1 MNAPPWG
8 GTTMSRTGKVI
19 LVLAMLCIGAEAA
32 QAQLKVPNVAIYI
45 PAGIGGGYDAYAR
58 LASRHLG
65 RFLPGNPAVIPRNMP
80 GAGGVVVAN
89 YLYNVAPKDGSA
101 IALFMAGAP
110 FEPLFGNTQAKY
122 DTLRFNWI
130 MSLNRLVNIG
140 IFWHEAPVRTMQDF
154 FKQDVLVGSSGGG
167 DASTEVYPHL
177 FNHLAGT
184 RFKVVSGYK
193 GNGESMLAMERHE
206 VHGIVGTELNSLR
219 ATRPDWIRDKKVRI
233 VMQIGL
239 TKSDDIPDVPS
250 GLDLI
255 KDEEERK
262 VFELLL
268 ARQEFG
274 RPFALP
280 PGTAPDIVATF
291 RQAFAAM
298 AKDEAFLK
306 DAEKMNAD
314 IIVGSG
320 PEVTSLFAKTYG
332 TPKPL
337 VERAIATFRS
347 ASGKR

>member
-1 MNAPPWG
+1 MLPMVRA
-8 GTTMSRTGKVI
+8 I
-19 LVLAMLCIGAEAA
+19 LVLAVLCAAAGNAAA
-32 QAQLKVPNVAIYI
+32 QFKSPAVAVYI
-45 PAGIGGGYDAYAR
+45 PAGTGGGYDAYAR

-65 RFLPGNPAVIPRNMP
+65 RFLPGNPAIVPRNMP

-110 FEPLFGNTQAKY
+110 FEPLFGNSQAKY
-122 DTLRFNWI
+122 DTLQFNWI

-140 IFWHEAPVRTMQDF
+140 IFWHESPVHTMQDF
-154 FKQDVLVGSSGGG
+154 FKQEILVGSSGGG
-167 DASTEVYPHL
+167 DSSTEAYPNL
-177 FNHLAGT
+177 LNLLAGT
-184 RFKVVSGYK
+184 RFKVVTGYK
-193 GNGESMLAMERHE
+193 GNGEAMLAMERHE
-206 VHGIVGTELNSLR
+206 VHGIVGTELSSLR

-239 TKSDDIPDVPS
+239 TRSDDIPGVPS

-255 KDEEERK
+255 KDEDGRR

-280 PGTAPDIVATF
+280 PGTPPDVVATF

-298 AKDEAFLK
+298 AKDAAFLK
-306 DAEKMNAD
+306 DAEKMRAD

-320 PEVTSLFAKTYG
+320 QEVSALFAKTYG
-332 TPKPL
+332 SPKPL
-337 VERAIATFRS
+337 LDRAIATFKG
-347 ASGKR
+347 ASRKH

>member
-1 MNAPPWG
+1 
-8 GTTMSRTGKVI
+8 MSRTCRTI
-19 LVLAMLCIGAEAA
+19 FVLAMLCVGGEEASA
-32 QAQLKVPNVAIYI
+32 QFNAPAVAVYI

-65 RFLPGNPAVIPRNMP
+65 RFLPGNPAIVPRNMP

-122 DTLRFNWI
+122 DTLQFNWI
-130 MSLNRLVNIG
+130 MSLNRLVNIA
-140 IFWHEAPVRTMQDF
+140 IFWHQAPVRTMQDF
-154 FKQDVLVGSSGGG
+154 FKQEVLVGSSGGG
-167 DASTEVYPHL
+167 DSSTEAYPNL
-177 FNHLAGT
+177 LNLLAGT
-184 RFKVVSGYK
+184 RFKVVTGYN
-193 GNGESMLAMERHE
+193 GNGEAMLAMERHE

-233 VMQIGL
+233 VTQIGL
-239 TKSDDIPDVPS
+239 SKSDDIPDVPS

-255 KDEEERK
+255 KDAEGRK

-280 PGTAPDIVATF
+280 PATPPDVVATF

-306 DAEKMNAD
+306 DAEKMRAD

-320 PEVTSLFAKTYG
+320 DEVAGLFAKTYG
-332 TPKPL
+332 SPKPL
-337 VERAIATFRS
+337 VERAVATFKS
-347 ASGKR
+347 AAGRR

>member
-1 MNAPPWG
+1 MYNI
-8 GTTMSRTGKVI
+8 RTLTAI
-19 LVLAMLCIGAEAA
+19 AMLCLGATSAVA
-32 QAQLKVPNVAIYI
+32 QTLPPSVAVYI

-65 RFLPGNPAVIPRNMP
+65 RFLPGNPTIVPRNMP
-80 GAGGVVVAN
+80 GAGGVIVAN
-89 YLYNVAPKDGSA
+89 YLYSVAPKDGSA

-122 DTLRFNWI
+122 DTLKFNWI
-130 MSLNRLVNIG
+130 MSLNRLINIG
-140 IFWHEAPVRTMQDF
+140 IFWHEAPVRSMQDF

-167 DASTEVYPHL
+167 DASTEVYPNL

-206 VHGIVGTELNSLR
+206 VHGIVGTELSSLR
-219 ATRPDWIRDKKVRI
+219 ATRPDWIRDNKVRI

-239 TKSDDIPDVPS
+239 SKAEDLPGVPS

-255 KDEEERK
+255 KSEEGRK

-268 ARQEFG
+268 ARQEYG

-280 PGTAPDIVATF
+280 PGTPADVVAAF
-291 RQAFAAM
+291 RRAFAAM
-298 AKDEAFLK
+298 VKDEAFLK
-306 DAEKMNAD
+306 DAAKMRAD
-314 IIVGSG
+314 VIVGSG
-320 PEVTSLFAKTYG
+320 EEVAGLFAKTYVS
-332 TPKPL
+332 PQPL
-337 VERAIATFRS
+337 VERAIATFKG
-347 ASGKR
+347 ASRRR

>member
-1 MNAPPWG
+1 
-8 GTTMSRTGKVI
+8 MSRAIQAI
-19 LVLAMLCIGAEAA
+19 LGFIIFCAGGSEASA
-32 QAQLKVPNVAIYI
+32 QFRAPTVAVYI

-65 RFLPGNPAVIPRNMP
+65 RFLPGDPTIVPRNMP

-122 DTLRFNWI
+122 DTLQFNWI

-140 IFWHEAPVRTMQDF
+140 IFWHETPIRTMQDF
-154 FKQDVLVGSSGGG
+154 FKQEVLVGSSGGG

-177 FNHLAGT
+177 LNHLAAT
-184 RFKVVSGYK
+184 RFKVVAGYK
-193 GNGESMLAMERHE
+193 GNGESMLAMERNE
-206 VHGIVGTELNSLR
+206 VHGIVGTELSSLR

-233 VMQIGL
+233 VVQIGL
-239 TKSDDIPDVPS
+239 SRSDDLPDVPS
-250 GLDLI
+250 GLDLV
-255 KDEEERK
+255 KDQEGRK

-268 ARQEFG
+268 ARQEYG

-280 PGTAPDIVATF
+280 PGTPPDVVVAF

-298 AKDEAFLK
+298 VKDEAFLK
-306 DAEKMNAD
+306 DAAKMRAD
-314 IIVGSG
+314 IVPGTG
-320 PEVTSLFAKTYG
+320 EEVAGLFARTYG
-332 TPKPL
+332 SPKPL
-337 VERAIATFRS
+337 VERAIATFKS